1 MLFSHGLLFSVGC
14 MLETSGTAQSSCTCI
29 EGGKPLLGSNS
40 RRVHLE
46 ILPCFT
52 FQRSYLPPGIT
63 RSKPTV
69 RLEDPPVADSCRRP
83 TNAGKNAAKLSI
95 RGKMQTRLRLS
106 TLVGWCRSSGGIDAP
121 NLGKA
126 QGFKRSH
133 HKEKQQWSS

>member
-1 MLFSHGLLFSVGC
+1 

-83 TNAGKNAAKLSI
+83 TNAGKKCGQIVHTRKRDSA
-95 RGKMQTRLRLS
+95 TRLRLS

-126 QGFKRSH
+126 QGFKRSQD
-133 HKEKQQWSS
+133 KEKQQWSS